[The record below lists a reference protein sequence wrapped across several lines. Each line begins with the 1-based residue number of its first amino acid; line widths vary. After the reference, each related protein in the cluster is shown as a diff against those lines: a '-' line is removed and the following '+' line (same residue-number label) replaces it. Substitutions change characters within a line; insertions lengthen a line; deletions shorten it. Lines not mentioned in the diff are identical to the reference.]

1 MKKQKILL
9 SLLVAVL
16 LGSGILVV
24 RLWLRRGELL
34 SELENRLVVS
44 GALAKATSPL
54 SGKSVTQLRQK
65 LEEAKKLRR
74 KLEETKK
81 ALGNLEQKRRTAQ
94 ERRDSREKLYYP
106 EEDTM
111 TLEEWREAQPE
122 EYEKLK
128 KSVAHILRYAAAK
141 KRLRA
146 EYLARLDLSVLTEEE
161 QHRLLEGMERI
172 AREEERLLN
181 GDGDAELYYKARGR
195 RSFGD
200 LERWKYEGTTAD
212 LAFAADWRQ
221 ACGTEEPFASV
232 FRAIALR
239 HWHAPGCQPLEP
251 ISIRGLNYMLI
262 DDPNAPDGKRLVR
275 IKVEPGWHE

>member
-1 MKKQKILL
+1 MNRRNVLWLILIVLLAAGVVLTAWLAHRRSLLL
-9 SLLVAVL
+9 STLEKRPGDGAVA
-16 LGSGILVV
+16 
-24 RLWLRRGELL
+24 GELGGQMQ
-34 SELENRLVVS
+34 SAKQDGYREL
-44 GALAKATSPL
+44 
-54 SGKSVTQLRQK
+54 GKLREK
-65 LEEAKKLRR
+65 LEES
-74 KLEETKK
+74 
-81 ALGNLEQKRRTAQ
+81 RTAV
-94 ERRDSREKLYYP
+94 RRLTEEKGIQQKQLASAKALYYP
-106 EEDTM
+106 PEEP

-128 KSVAHILRYAAAK
+128 KSLAHILRYAAAK

-161 QHRLLEGMERI
+161 QQRLLDGMERI

-200 LERWKYEGTTAD
+200 LERWLYEGTTAD

-221 ACGTEEPFASV
+221 ACGTAEPIASV

-239 HWHAPGCQPLEP
+239 HWHAPGCQPQGPLY
-251 ISIRGLNYMLI
+251 IRGLNYMLI

-275 IKVEPGWHE
+275 IMVEPGWQPE